1 MCPIQYL
8 HLVATTLLA
17 GAAAAISAAVG
28 AIFLAA
34 GAAFLADLV
43 ADFSSAEDAE
53 LSTEGAEFPSEGAE
67 FPSEG
72 ADLSAACA
80 VSSLSFF
87 FLAAFALV
95 KFRCAYYSFMLNR
108 KQKHVFQIIRIALV
122 NDRSKLQ
129 KNIPTLYYQI
139 QFT

>member
-8 HLVATTLLA
+8 HLAATTLLA
-17 GAAAAISAAVG
+17 AAAAGISAAVG

-53 LSTEGAEFPSEGAE
+53 LLTEGAE

-80 VSSLSFF
+80 VSSLSLF

-108 KQKHVFQIIRIALV
+108 KKLHAFQIIRIALV

-129 KNIPTLYYQI
+129 KNIPALYYQI

>member
-53 LSTEGAEFPSEGAE
+53 LSTEGAE

>member
-1 MCPIQYL
+1 MKIPQ
-8 HLVATTLLA
+8 VST
-17 GAAAAISAAVG
+17 
-28 AIFLAA
+28 
-34 GAAFLADLV
+34 
-43 ADFSSAEDAE
+43 
-53 LSTEGAEFPSEGAE
+53 TEGAEFPSEGAE

-139 QFT
+139 QVSHSLRSFRVQLDFEGYI